1 MRGKNNNSG
10 AAFLTLLLSLK
21 RCLFRHRIISV
32 EVTKSHVRAH
42 TAEQVAA
49 REMEMTPLRVLVNP
63 ELSVE
68 DYTTVQFA
76 EGCASVRGI
85 TGLVD
90 RYRSVSVSGQSWG
103 GGGDRP
109 SSARH
114 SGRSPSR
121 GRGLPPAILQS
132 SVLVDDREGGRGERD
147 SPLSPH
153 PVTHV
158 AVDDHLVSRPL
169 ATHQ

>member
-1 MRGKNNNSG
+1 M
-10 AAFLTLLLSLK
+10 
-21 RCLFRHRIISV
+21 

-49 REMEMTPLRVLVNP
+49 REMEVTPLRVLVNP

-103 GGGDRP
+103 GGRP
-109 SSARH
+109 AVLGTPLGSFAISWARPP
-114 SGRSPSR
+114 SGRPAVLCA
-121 GRGLPPAILQS
+121 GR
-132 SVLVDDREGGRGERD
+132 
-147 SPLSPH
+147 
-153 PVTHV
+153 
-158 AVDDHLVSRPL
+158 
-169 ATHQ
+169 